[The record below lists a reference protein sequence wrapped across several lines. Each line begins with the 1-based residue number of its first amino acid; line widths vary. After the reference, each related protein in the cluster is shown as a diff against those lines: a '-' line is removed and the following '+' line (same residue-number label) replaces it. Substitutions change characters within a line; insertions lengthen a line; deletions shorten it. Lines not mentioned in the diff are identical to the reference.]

1 MITFDTLKA
10 WSKEDKVSPAALI
23 ALTPQNDPFYTGT
36 PADIRNGEWF
46 AGLWQR
52 FGYDRMYGAVHLRRM
67 HYQIVSQSPRVA
79 LPDGV
84 LLADPD
90 GNKAGEYYNTV
101 ACWEYLLIAAKAA
114 RYLRLVD
121 AGKIDDKRA
130 PREATLTVYGGNGS
144 EISAEPRHD
153 SMEDPELP
161 TVPAPAEINAYIPH
175 SPPTQYQIELWCE
188 KSTMND
194 VLRPLASGHNWNVQT
209 GVGELSIAACVWAI
223 ERAQVND
230 WKPLR
235 ILYISDFDPAGQSMP
250 VSAARK
256 LEWLLQVAREDYG
269 KWGEIPDS
277 FSIQVQ
283 PAVLTREQ
291 VERYN
296 LPRTPIKETERRA
309 GRFEAVHGEGAVEL
323 DALQALHPGA
333 LRMILEQT
341 AEDMGWYDPRFE
353 TEWRRWRRETGDTIR
368 QANQELAE
376 PYADAFQEL
385 ADQRDALQ
393 DEISERLAELASQYA
408 DLQASVESDLGRWI
422 EDNWEDIIA
431 DQPTEQFTYRP
442 HPPMFDSDRPYMQQI
457 SEYKRFQGKV

>member
-1 MITFDTLKA
+1 MITYDTLKA
-10 WSKEDKVSPAALI
+10 WSKVDKVSPSDLV
-23 ALTPQNDPFYTGT
+23 ALTPQNDPFYAGT

-46 AGLWQR
+46 HDLWVR
-52 FGYDRMYGAVHLRRM
+52 FGYDRMYGSVHLRRM

-84 LLADPD
+84 LLADPN

-121 AGKIDDKRA
+121 ADKIDDKRA

-144 EISAEPRHD
+144 EISAEPRHE
-153 SMEDPELP
+153 SLGEFELP
-161 TVPAPAEINAYIPH
+161 AIPGSAEINAYIPYNAP
-175 SPPTQYQIELWCE
+175 SSVQVEIWCE

-194 VLRPLASGHNWNVQT
+194 VLRPLAGRHSWNVQT

-223 ERAQVND
+223 ERSRQSG

-235 ILYISDFDPAGQSMP
+235 ILYVSDFDPAGQSMP

-256 LEWLLQVAREDYG
+256 LEWLLGVAREDWQ
-269 KWGEIPDS
+269 KWGDVPDE

-283 PAVLTREQ
+283 PAVLTAAQ
-291 VERYN
+291 VTQYN

-309 GRFEAVHGEGAVEL
+309 GRFESVHGEGAVEL

-333 LRMILEQT
+333 LGQILEET
-341 AEDMGWYDPRFE
+341 ARVMGWYDPNFE
-353 TEWRRWRRETGDTIR
+353 YEYNRWRSQVQDVIR
-368 QANQELAE
+368 QTNTDLAE
-376 PYADAFQEL
+376 PYADAFDEL
-385 ADQRDALQ
+385 TTRRDALQ
-393 DEISERLAELASQYA
+393 DEIADRLRELASQYA
-408 DLQASVESDLGRWI
+408 DLQASVESDLAQWI

-457 SEYKRFQGKV
+457 SEYKRFQGK